1 MYYIVIPTY
10 ENHFVYNINF
20 LESFEKY
27 CLDKDNVIINFI
39 LNKHN
44 INIFTENI
52 RKFNNLFIK
61 LHTLSELIN
70 NVDNIEEDDHPNN
83 FSNKYCLQS
92 MKKLFSYTITNNN
105 DFLVMDSEN
114 LCLKNFYMKDV
125 FENLKTKPILYSK
138 IIKDIQVNVV
148 DECNKI
154 LNTNINLWF
163 FLKSYWFFEYDYV
176 IQLTAFLKK
185 YNNNVF
191 NLLKNKI
198 FFEYQLYSTYL
209 FLNKLKTFIFIDEI
223 IDNEIEIINDTNYE
237 YLCLKLNN
245 NNISKYCG
253 LINKLGENIIRLHW
267 MNNNIKTN
275 IINNTNI
282 CIGTYHWD

>member
-70 NVDNIEEDDHPNN
+70 NVDNIEEDDHPNK

-92 MKKLFSYTITNNN
+92 MKKLFSYTMLSSLKRKKKIYF
-105 DFLVMDSEN
+105 DFREN
-114 LCLKNFYMKDV
+114 TYKDFIIPPYFAECLDKLILNKVTGIYNICSGLKIKVKAIAKRIIRGFGNGKNFFYN
-125 FENLKTKPILYSK
+125 ENNKNQSFSMSNKLIFKK
-138 IIKDIQVNVV
+138 IGISLS
-148 DECNKI
+148 
-154 LNTNINLWF
+154 LNEI
-163 FLKSYWFFEYDYV
+163 YDYCV
-176 IQLTAFLKK
+176 
-185 YNNNVF
+185 
-191 NLLKNKI
+191 
-198 FFEYQLYSTYL
+198 
-209 FLNKLKTFIFIDEI
+209 
-223 IDNEIEIINDTNYE
+223 
-237 YLCLKLNN
+237 
-245 NNISKYCG
+245 
-253 LINKLGENIIRLHW
+253 KLGLRVKNE
-267 MNNNIKTN
+267 
-275 IINNTNI
+275 
-282 CIGTYHWD
+282 